1 MDDAI
6 FNRLVRA
13 LDTAITSEGDAA
25 LEGDL
30 EHAALRLRCLTQRLG
45 EAGVSESPYLSYLRR
60 TTRRPAAAARMAASA

>member
-13 LDTAITSEGDAA
+13 LDAAITSEGDAA
-25 LEGDL
+25 LQGDL

-45 EAGVSESPYLSYLRR
+45 EAGASESPYLSYLRR
-60 TTRRPAAAARMAASA
+60 TTRRPVAAAGMAASA

>member
-30 EHAALRLRCLTQRLG
+30 EHAELRLRCLTRRLG
-45 EAGVSESPYLSYLRR
+45 AASAAESPYLSYLRR
-60 TTRRPAAAARMAASA
+60 TTCRTAAVAGMAASA

>member
-25 LEGDL
+25 LQGDL

-45 EAGVSESPYLSYLRR
+45 EASVSESPYLSYLRR
-60 TTRRPAAAARMAASA
+60 TTRRPASARMAASA

>member
-25 LEGDL
+25 LQGDL

-45 EAGVSESPYLSYLRR
+45 EASVSESPYLSYLRR
-60 TTRRPAAAARMAASA
+60 TTLRPVSARLAASA